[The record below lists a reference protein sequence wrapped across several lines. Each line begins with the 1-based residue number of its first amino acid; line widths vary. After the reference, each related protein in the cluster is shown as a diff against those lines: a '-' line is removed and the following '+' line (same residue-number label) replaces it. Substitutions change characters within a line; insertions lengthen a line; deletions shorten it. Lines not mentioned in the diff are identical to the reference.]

1 MIETLKESV
10 YKIKTNP
17 IFVRIFEKKFKNV
30 VIAFE
35 WVCGPYHQSDIMRY
49 NALKS
54 GYLYN

>member
-1 MIETLKESV
+1 MKNEMKNEMIETMKESV

-35 WVCGPYHQSDIMRY
+35 WVCLPYHQSDIM
-49 NALKS
+49 
-54 GYLYN
+54 